1 MIKTFSN
8 AWPFNHSFSTSILKL
23 SDTYK
28 HKKLRRKPKH
38 VDRNYV
44 CSGKIASS
52 DRQRSVNPH
61 AESIGENTE

>member
-1 MIKTFSN
+1 
-8 AWPFNHSFSTSILKL
+8 LKL

-52 DRQRSVNPH
+52 DRQRRVNPH